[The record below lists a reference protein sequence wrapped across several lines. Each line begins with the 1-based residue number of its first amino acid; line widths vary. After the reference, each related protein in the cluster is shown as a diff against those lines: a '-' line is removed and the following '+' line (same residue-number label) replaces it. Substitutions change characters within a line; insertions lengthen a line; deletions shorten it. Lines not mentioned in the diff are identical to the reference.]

1 MAIPVDLSRLS
12 FQVSGRFWPF
22 LAVSG
27 RFWPFLAVSGIAFQD
42 AVDADANSVL
52 ILCPG
57 SDDAD
62 LDFDY
67 LSEFGPRFKKLADI
81 YGHHSSESEDDG
93 GESWC

>member
-12 FQVSGRFWPF
+12 FQ
-22 LAVSG
+22 VSG